1 MAIISKTINP
11 SKWFG
16 DEWVHIR
23 SFRWPYS
30 CCHLRI
36 NSSAN
41 PINYCSITQRI
52 ILSSTYPSIPPSI
65 EIQSGSPFI
74 NLDGPILEVEL
85 GVKLDLI
92 PETKNFEL
100 KSVHFVQD
108 KRKRGSPDLRTDS
121 DVPAEF
127 DYKDS
132 HKKSAPSV
140 S

>member
-1 MAIISKTINP
+1 MSGYIYVASAGRTLVVTFASILPPIQLTIVRLLR
-11 SKWFG
+11 
-16 DEWVHIR
+16 EL
-23 SFRWPYS
+23 SFRPLI
-30 CCHLRI
+30 H
-36 NSSAN
+36 
-41 PINYCSITQRI
+41 
-52 ILSSTYPSIPPSI
+52 PSIPPSI

-100 KSVHFVQD
+100 KSVHIVQD
-108 KRKRGSPDLRTDS
+108 KRKRGSPDLSTDS
-121 DVPAEF
+121 DVSAEF
-127 DYKDS
+127 DNKDS